1 MYRKHVIIFSLLVL
15 FVALIFSCKK
25 EVKSNDNASDLSS
38 QAASKTKAPTGTK
51 SLFASGFNDPRGLKF
66 GPDGNLYVAEAG
78 VGGTI
83 SSASFNCQQAPP
95 PFGPYFGSATGGR
108 VSKVNIMSGVRTTVT
123 TQLPTA
129 VSSIHDIFGAADV
142 AFIDNVLYVLE
153 TGGGCSRGLPA
164 NPSGIYRVNSNG
176 TTTLIA
182 DLSAWQH
189 TNPVANP
196 EEEDFE
202 PDGSWYSMVAVDTL
216 LYALEA
222 NHGELVKVTRQG
234 AVSRVVD
241 ISATQDHIVP
251 TAMDYRGNFYVGNLG
266 TFPIMGNSKI
276 LKITPS
282 GNLHMIADSLSAVL
296 GLVISKNSWIYV
308 LEMTVGAPFP
318 TPGTGTILTIS
329 PSGDRSVVTSGLNF
343 PTGMTMGPDGNLY
356 VSTWGFGMP
365 PGGGQVVKVTLQ

>member
-1 MYRKHVIIFSLLVL
+1 MSKNHLSVFLFVF
-15 FVALIFSCKK
+15 FVALVFSCKK
-25 EVKSNDNASDLSS
+25 ETSSSNEAANEISS
-38 QAASKTKAPTGTK
+38 QSANKVKPPTATK
-51 SLFASGFNDPRGLKF
+51 SIYATGLNDPRGLKF
-66 GPDGNLYVAEAG
+66 GPDGYLYVAEAG

-83 SSASFNCQQAPP
+83 SSATFNCQQAPP

-108 VSKVNIMSGVRTTVT
+108 VSKIVSGVRTTVT

-129 VSSIHDIFGAADV
+129 VNSIQDVFGAADV
-142 AFIDNVLYVLE
+142 GFLDNVLYVLE

-176 TTTLIA
+176 TTSLVA

-189 TNPVANP
+189 AHPVANP
-196 EEEDFE
+196 NPEDFE
-202 PDGSWYSMVAVDTL
+202 PDGSWYSMVVVDTFF
-216 LYALEA
+216 YALEA

-234 AVSRVVD
+234 EVSRVVD
-241 ISATQDHIVP
+241 FSATEGHIVP
-251 TAMDYRGNFYVGNLG
+251 TAMDYRGNFYVANLG

-276 LKITPS
+276 LKVNPS
-282 GNLHMIADSLSAVL
+282 GNIHEVADGLSAVL
-296 GLVISKNSWIYV
+296 GLVVAKNSWMYV

-318 TPGTGTILTIS
+318 TPGTGTIVAVS
-329 PSGDRSVVTSGLNF
+329 PSGDRSVLISGINF

-365 PGGGQVVKVTLQ
+365 PGGGQVTKVTLQ

>member
-1 MYRKHVIIFSLLVL
+1 MSKNHLSVFLFVF
-15 FVALIFSCKK
+15 FVALVFSCKK
-25 EVKSNDNASDLSS
+25 ETSSSNEAANEISS
-38 QAASKTKAPTGTK
+38 QSANKVKPPTATK
-51 SLFASGFNDPRGLKF
+51 SIYATGLNDPRGLKF
-66 GPDGNLYVAEAG
+66 GPDGYLYVAEAG

-83 SSASFNCQQAPP
+83 SSATFNCQQAPP

-108 VSKVNIMSGVRTTVT
+108 VSKIVSGVRTTVT

-129 VSSIHDIFGAADV
+129 VNSIQDVFGAADV
-142 AFIDNVLYVLE
+142 GFLDNVLYVLE

-176 TTTLIA
+176 TTSLVA

-189 TNPVANP
+189 AHPVANP
-196 EEEDFE
+196 NPEDFE
-202 PDGSWYSMVAVDTL
+202 PDGSWYSMVVVDTFF
-216 LYALEA
+216 YALEA

-234 AVSRVVD
+234 EVSRVVD
-241 ISATQDHIVP
+241 FSATEGHIVP
-251 TAMDYRGNFYVGNLG
+251 TAMDYRGNFYVANLG

-276 LKITPS
+276 LKVNPS
-282 GNLHMIADSLSAVL
+282 GNIHEIADGLSAVL
-296 GLVISKNSWIYV
+296 GLVVAKNSWMYV

-318 TPGTGTILTIS
+318 TPGTGTIVAVS
-329 PSGDRSVVTSGLNF
+329 PSGDRSVLISGINF

-365 PGGGQVVKVTLQ
+365 PGGGQVTKVTLQ